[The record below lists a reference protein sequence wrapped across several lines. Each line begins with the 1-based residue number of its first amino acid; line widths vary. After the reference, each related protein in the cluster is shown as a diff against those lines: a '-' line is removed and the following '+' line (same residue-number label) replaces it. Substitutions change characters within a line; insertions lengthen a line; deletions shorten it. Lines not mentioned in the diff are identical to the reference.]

1 MAGTSNWPGR
11 LLNTHSSKESLRG
24 EELSDWKHQGSR
36 LRNPAIDASFYF
48 VTFRFNV
55 VYYVVNNWK
64 ERKQWGEN
72 KTAPINC
79 YPIAMSACVFMHE
92 VLQKPHQN
100 HNTFSLKLG
109 QGVHTYVRD
118 NLQFLS
124 CYCWIHSY
132 LPLWDSF
139 IWISRRFRRL
149 NVAPDLGVE
158 LVTEMWACDQSRGN
172 VQMFSGNPGTQ
183 LSSSGWVGTKL
194 GCQEQLWPF
203 SYCDGSLSTGDSP
216 TTGWHLWCPGVY
228 LLSVAAYLLLHLQAV
243 T

>member
-1 MAGTSNWPGR
+1 
-11 LLNTHSSKESLRG
+11 
-24 EELSDWKHQGSR
+24 
-36 LRNPAIDASFYF
+36 
-48 VTFRFNV
+48 
-55 VYYVVNNWK
+55 
-64 ERKQWGEN
+64 
-72 KTAPINC
+72 
-79 YPIAMSACVFMHE
+79 MSACAFMHK

-124 CYCWIHSY
+124 CYCWIHSF
-132 LPLWDSF
+132 LPLWDRF
-139 IWISRRFRRL
+139 IWISRRFQRL
-149 NVAPDLGVE
+149 NVAPDPGVE
-158 LVTEMWACDQSRGN
+158 LVTEMWACDQSIGN

-216 TTGWHLWCPGVY
+216 TTGWHLWCPGVH
-228 LLSVAAYLLLHLQAV
+228 LLSVAAYLLLHLQSV
-243 T
+243 TYTVPSAWNSLPELFPVLQSSASYSLLHEGFLKCSKFESVYWL